1 MVNYRNG
8 RINEEIKKEV
18 SNTIQNKIKDPRL
31 SAMVSVTKVDTT
43 KDLSYTKIYVS
54 IFGSEIAKKESIQA
68 LKSSTGLMRKEI
80 GAHVKLRHVPQVI
93 IELDETI
100 ERAIHLEGIFH
111 QIKAKEKLDEE
122 NISEEVSTEKDGSKE
137 VSREEVSTD
146 KDNNDN

>member
-18 SNTIQNKIKDPRL
+18 SNTIQNKIKDPRK

-43 KDLSYTKIYVS
+43 KDLTYTKVYVS
-54 IFGSEIAKKESIQA
+54 IFGSEASKKETIEA

-93 IELDETI
+93 IEVDETI

-122 NISEEVSTEKDGSKE
+122 NNGEKTDYEDLDGDLSDDEEGNKDGSDE
-137 VSREEVSTD
+137 D
-146 KDNNDN
+146 

>member
-18 SNTIQNKIKDPRL
+18 SNTIQNKIKDPRK
-31 SAMVSVTKVDTT
+31 SAMVSVTKVETT

-54 IFGSEIAKKESIQA
+54 IFGSEISKKETIEA

-93 IELDETI
+93 IEVDETI
-100 ERAIHLEGIFH
+100 ERAIHLESIFH
-111 QIKAKEKLDEE
+111 QIKAKEKVDEK
-122 NISEEVSTEKDGSKE
+122 NINEEEEISDEDINEDGS
-137 VSREEVSTD
+137 D
-146 KDNNDN
+146 DN

>member
-18 SNTIQNKIKDPRL
+18 SNTIQNKIKDPRK

-54 IFGSEIAKKESIQA
+54 IFGSEASKKETIEA

-93 IELDETI
+93 IEVDETI

-111 QIKAKEKLDEE
+111 QIKVKEKIDEE
-122 NISEEVSTEKDGSKE
+122 NNLDDIDDEDIDEEESDDEDSNE
-137 VSREEVSTD
+137 D
-146 KDNNDN
+146 

>member
-8 RINEEIKKEV
+8 RINEEIKKDV

-54 IFGSEIAKKESIQA
+54 IFGNELAKKETIQA

-80 GAHVKLRHVPQVI
+80 GIHVKLRHVPQVI
-93 IELDETI
+93 IEIDETI
-100 ERAIHLEGIFH
+100 ERAIHLENIFH
-111 QIKAKEKLDEE
+111 QIKAKDKNEQEKKVE
-122 NISEEVSTEKDGSKE
+122 NEIENEDSNED
-137 VSREEVSTD
+137 
-146 KDNNDN
+146 

>member
-18 SNTIQNKIKDPRL
+18 SNTIQNKIKDPRK

-54 IFGSEIAKKESIQA
+54 VFGSEISKKETIQA

-80 GAHVKLRHVPQVI
+80 GAHVKLRHVPQVL
-93 IELDETI
+93 IEVDETI

-111 QIKAKEKLDEE
+111 QIKEKEKVDEENNGE
-122 NISEEVSTEKDGSKE
+122 NISEEDIEDEDSNEDG
-137 VSREEVSTD
+137 
-146 KDNNDN
+146 NNENK

>member
-1 MVNYRNG
+1 MVSYRNG
-8 RINEEIKKEV
+8 RINEEIKKDV
-18 SNTIQNKIKDPRL
+18 SNTIQNKIKDPRK

-54 IFGSEIAKKESIQA
+54 IFGSEESKKETLQA

-80 GAHVKLRHVPQVI
+80 GAHVKLRHVPQVL
-93 IELDETI
+93 IEVDETI

-122 NISEEVSTEKDGSKE
+122 NNVENINDEVINDEDINEENG
-137 VSREEVSTD
+137 
-146 KDNNDN
+146 NDEDSDEN

>member
-18 SNTIQNKIKDPRL
+18 SNTIQNKIKDPRK

-54 IFGSEIAKKESIQA
+54 IFGSEISKKETIDA
-68 LKSSTGLMRKEI
+68 LKSSTGLIRKEI

-93 IELDETI
+93 IEVDETI
-100 ERAIHLEGIFH
+100 ERAIHLEGIFN
-111 QIKAKEKLDEE
+111 QIKAKEKNDEK
-122 NISEEVSTEKDGSKE
+122 NSGVN
-137 VSREEVSTD
+137 VSREDSIED
-146 KDNNDN
+146 GRDED

>member
-18 SNTIQNKIKDPRL
+18 SNTIQNKIKDPRK

-43 KDLSYTKIYVS
+43 KDLTYTKVYVS
-54 IFGSEIAKKESIQA
+54 IFGSESSKKETIEA

-93 IELDETI
+93 IEIDETI
-100 ERAIHLEGIFH
+100 ERAIHLESIFH
-111 QIKAKEKLDEE
+111 QIKAKEKIDEE
-122 NISEEVSTEKDGSKE
+122 NNGEKIDDEDISDEEGNKDGSDE
-137 VSREEVSTD
+137 D
-146 KDNNDN
+146 

>member
-1 MVNYRNG
+1 MVSYRNG
-8 RINEEIKKEV
+8 RINEEIKKDV

-54 IFGSEIAKKESIQA
+54 IFGNELAKKETIQA

-93 IELDETI
+93 IEVDETI
-100 ERAIHLEGIFH
+100 ERAIHLETIFH
-111 QIKAKEKLDEE
+111 QIK
-122 NISEEVSTEKDGSKE
+122 
-137 VSREEVSTD
+137 D
-146 KDNNDN
+146 KDNEKNEHEKNMDDINEEDATEENSDED

>member
-18 SNTIQNKIKDPRL
+18 SNTIQNKIKDPRK
-31 SAMVSVTKVDTT
+31 SAMVSVTNVETT
-43 KDLSYTKIYVS
+43 KDLSYTKVFVS
-54 IFGSEIAKKESIQA
+54 IFGNELAKKETLQA

-100 ERAIHLEGIFH
+100 DKAIHLEGLFNK
-111 QIKAKEKLDEE
+111 IKE
-122 NISEEVSTEKDGSKE
+122 
-137 VSREEVSTD
+137 TD
-146 KDNNDN
+146 KKQEDLNEEDLYEEEEEEEDSNGD

>member
-18 SNTIQNKIKDPRL
+18 SNTIQNKIKDPRK

-43 KDLSYTKIYVS
+43 KDLTYTKVYVS
-54 IFGSEIAKKESIQA
+54 IFGSETSKKETLEA

-93 IELDETI
+93 IEVDETI

-111 QIKAKEKLDEE
+111 QIKVKEKIDEE
-122 NISEEVSTEKDGSKE
+122 NNLDDIDDEDIDEEESDDEDSNE
-137 VSREEVSTD
+137 D
-146 KDNNDN
+146 